1 MKKSSV
7 RDSLPLGFVEQQL
20 AKGPLESLG
29 DFTSRIQK
37 HIVQQLNEIQDA
49 ALHEQIPV
57 IRPLA
62 KSIQMGMHVLNDHS
76 ADEIL
81 DKLQLLCGKMQS
93 IGEIENCIALLQE
106 KTQHLQHLN
115 SGK

>member
-20 AKGPLESLG
+20 TKGPLENLG
-29 DFTSRIQK
+29 DFSSRIQK
-37 HIVQQLNEIQDA
+37 HLVQQLNEIRDA
-49 ALHEQIPV
+49 TLHEQIPV

-81 DKLQLLCGKMQS
+81 DKIQLLCGKMQA
-93 IGEIENCIALLQE
+93 IGEIETCISLLQE
-106 KTQHLQHLN
+106 KTQHLRHLN
-115 SGK
+115 PGQ